1 LAIGIPL
8 ATTSAVRQSQAA
20 AASGDLAAA
29 LNDSRS
35 AVRIEPGAASAQ
47 IQTALVLEL
56 RGDIGGA
63 LAAAHH
69 ATSDEP
75 TNWSTWLI
83 ASRLEAEAGHPT
95 AALASYRR
103 ARSLNPR
110 SPIFKQ

>member
-1 LAIGIPL
+1 
-8 ATTSAVRQSQAA
+8 V
-20 AASGDLAAA
+20 AAA
-29 LNDSRS
+29 LNDCRS

-47 IQTALVLEL
+47 IQAALVLEL
-56 RGDIGGA
+56 RSDIAGA
-63 LAAAHH
+63 LAAAHR

-75 TNWSTWLI
+75 ANWSTWLT
-83 ASRLEAEAGHPT
+83 ASRLEAEAGHPA